1 MMRAREA
8 REGRLVDAALRCYP
22 ARWRRRHA
30 DEAAELAALLVRDG
44 TPAASI
50 AWSYLAGAA
59 REWLAPR
66 PGRSLSRVSAALLA
80 AMCLLGFS
88 AALVAETGPAKA
100 AGTTQPPSGPVPL
113 KVKPTPPSAGSG
125 SPHQFTPCRL
135 ILPRQVTGAFPDA
148 GRPRLSLQGAAH
160 ARSC

>member
-1 MMRAREA
+1 MSAPKS

-30 DEAAELAALLVRDG
+30 DEAAELAALLIRDG
-44 TPAASI
+44 APAASI

-66 PGRSLSRVSAALLA
+66 PGRSLSTVTAALLIVT
-80 AMCLLGFS
+80 CLLGFS
-88 AALVAETGPAKA
+88 AALVAETASAKA
-100 AGTTQPPSGPVPL
+100 AGTTQVPPT
-113 KVKPTPPSAGSG
+113 VKPAPPSAGS
-125 SPHQFTPCRL
+125 SHQSTPCRPVP
-135 ILPRQVTGAFPDA
+135 PRQVTGALPAA
-148 GRPRLSLQGAAH
+148 GHPQLSIRGTAH